1 MADLAS
7 GSGSSANRLVRE
19 FRRAT
24 ARFANVT
31 ATSFARDLWRAATI
45 GRRVP
50 ALSNPPNRHERVV
63 VTLTTTAARAHG
75 LRPVIAS
82 LLDQTEQPDRIV
94 LALPRRSLS
103 GAPYPDIATLNLPAG
118 VETIECDDIGPAT
131 KLLPALRA
139 EPDAVLIVVDDD
151 VIYPDRFVETLLRA
165 HRENRQAAFGYR
177 GVCLMPGTPFRELD
191 HVFAS
196 GVSAETKVDVLFG
209 TWGYLVPPGAL
220 GDAVHDLAAAPEGV
234 RWVDDVWISGHL
246 ARAGVPRFV
255 PPADQFPIETLAT
268 MRGALTSGV
277 NKSGE
282 NDEIALRLFAGD
294 W

>member
-1 MADLAS
+1 MADPAPTD
-7 GSGSSANRLVRE
+7 GASANRLVRE
-19 FRRAT
+19 FRRASG
-24 ARFANVT
+24 RFANVT
-31 ATSFARDLWRAATI
+31 ASSLARDLWRAATI
-45 GRRVP
+45 GRRSPVP
-50 ALSNPPNRHERVV
+50 LTPSRRRERVV
-63 VTLTTTAARAHG
+63 VTLTTTPARAHG

-103 GAPYPDIATLNLPAG
+103 GALYPDIATLNLPPGA
-118 VETIECDDIGPAT
+118 ETIACDDIGPAT
-131 KLLPALRA
+131 KLLPALKA
-139 EPDAVLIVVDDD
+139 EPDAVLVVVDDD
-151 VIYPDRFVETLLRA
+151 VIYPDRFLETLLRA
-165 HRENRQAAFGYR
+165 HRADKRAAFGYR
-177 GVCLMPGTPFRELD
+177 GVRLVPGAPFRELD

-196 GVSAETKVDVLFG
+196 GVPANAPVDVLFG

-220 GDAVHDLAAAPEGV
+220 GSAVHDLASAPEAV

-255 PPADQFPIETLAT
+255 PAADQFPTETLAT

-282 NDEIALRLFAGD
+282 NDEIALQLFAGD